1 MNDNDLKID
10 DEVNEHQSI
19 SSLEKAPKSQ
29 SPTLDFFT
37 DFLTGFGALF
47 LIGIIL
53 FIVVPLLLFT
63 LKVGVALAVPIA
75 ILGACIILIALF
87 GKLIKFLIKRGAGG
101 EPD

>member
-1 MNDNDLKID
+1 MNDKDLKID

-19 SSLEKAPKSQ
+19 NSLGKASKSKR
-29 SPTLDFFT
+29 PMLDFFT

-47 LIGIIL
+47 LVGVIL

-75 ILGACIILIALF
+75 FLGACIIVTALF
-87 GKLIKFLIKRGAGG
+87 GRLIKSLIKR
-101 EPD
+101 